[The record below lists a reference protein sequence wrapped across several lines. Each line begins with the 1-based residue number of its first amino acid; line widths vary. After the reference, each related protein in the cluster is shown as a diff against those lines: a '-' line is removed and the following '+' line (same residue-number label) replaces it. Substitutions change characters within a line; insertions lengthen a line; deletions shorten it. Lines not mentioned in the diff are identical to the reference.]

1 MILLDTS
8 VLIEAFRQ
16 KNKQATLL
24 YNVASRGDIL
34 AVSSITAYEFR
45 NGMTPTNQYLCEQLL
60 DSMTILPFDDNT
72 ARAASTIYRTLK
84 TQHTLIDIADILIAA
99 TSVAQKI
106 PLATLNVR
114 HFQQIAGV
122 VLVVP

>member
-1 MILLDTS
+1 
-8 VLIEAFRQ
+8 
-16 KNKQATLL
+16 
-24 YNVASRGDIL
+24 
-34 AVSSITAYEFR
+34 
-45 NGMTPTNQYLCEQLL
+45 
-60 DSMTILPFDDNT
+60 MTILPFDDNT